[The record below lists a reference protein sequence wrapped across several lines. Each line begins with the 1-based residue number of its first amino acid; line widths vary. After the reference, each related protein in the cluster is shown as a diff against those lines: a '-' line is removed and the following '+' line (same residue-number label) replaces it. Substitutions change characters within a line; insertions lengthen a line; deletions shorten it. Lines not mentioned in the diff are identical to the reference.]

1 MSYDTILYRATAL
14 YTIKH
19 YSTLSFEHVLA
30 HAESLPS
37 SFISLFYSIP
47 FLFLSLIIPTSVI
60 SAGNR
65 NNVGIHFAALTVNL
79 IGQCL

>member
-37 SFISLFYSIP
+37 SFISLFYSIL
-47 FLFLSLIIPTSVI
+47 LFFSLIIPTSVI